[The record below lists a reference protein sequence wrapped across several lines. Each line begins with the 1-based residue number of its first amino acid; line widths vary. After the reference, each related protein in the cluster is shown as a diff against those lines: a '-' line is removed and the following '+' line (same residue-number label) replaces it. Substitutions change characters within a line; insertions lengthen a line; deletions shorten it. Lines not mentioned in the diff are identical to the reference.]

1 MINPDRRNFAQE
13 YITKELER
21 LDVVLSEELSIYLLG
36 GAVMTIAGLK
46 PGTKDIDVIVEDE
59 RVHDILVGSLE
70 KCGYHLLQSQDLY
83 KPYKELSATAMEN
96 LGGFR

>member
-1 MINPDRRNFAQE
+1 MIDPDRRNFTRE
-13 YITKELER
+13 YITKELSR

-36 GAVMTIAGLK
+36 GAAMTIAGLK

-70 KCGYHLLQSQDLY
+70 MCGYHLLQ
-83 KPYKELSATAMEN
+83 P
-96 LGGFR
+96 

>member
-1 MINPDRRNFAQE
+1 MIDPDRRNFAQE

-46 PGTKDIDVIVEDE
+46 PGTKDVDVIVEDK

-70 KCGYHLLQSQDLY
+70 MCGYHLLQ
-83 KPYKELSATAMEN
+83 P
-96 LGGFR
+96 